1 MELSGLIVRAAQ
13 TVATGLGGAIAYDGV
28 KRVAR
33 SGVFRNAAV
42 TVTTWGL
49 RGVRVAETGAEQARL
64 TIGDVISE
72 ARARLGEQAP
82 VPGAANGH
90 GHEH

>member
-1 MELSGLIVRAAQ
+1 MELSGLIIRAAQ

-49 RGVRVAETGAEQARL
+49 RGVRAAESGAEQARL

-90 GHEH
+90 EH

>member
-1 MELSGLIVRAAQ
+1 MKVNDLIVHAAQ
-13 TVATGLGGAIAYDGV
+13 TVATGVVGAVAYDGV

-33 SGVFRNAAV
+33 SGVVRGAAV

-49 RGVRVAETGAEQARL
+49 RGVRAAETGAEQARL
-64 TIGDVISE
+64 TIGDVVSE

-82 VPGAANGH
+82 VPGATGDH